1 MAIIKK
7 NELKGMSMDLLR
19 SKLEELKK
27 ELIKI
32 NAKRAIGTVL
42 ESPGR
47 VKEIRRTIAR
57 ILTILETKKE
67 VKK

>member
-7 NELKGMSMDLLR
+7 NELKGMSTDLLN

-32 NAKRAIGTVL
+32 NAKRAVGTVP
-42 ESPGR
+42 ESPGKI
-47 VKEIRRTIAR
+47 KEIRRTIAR
-57 ILTILETKKE
+57 ILTILKTKKE